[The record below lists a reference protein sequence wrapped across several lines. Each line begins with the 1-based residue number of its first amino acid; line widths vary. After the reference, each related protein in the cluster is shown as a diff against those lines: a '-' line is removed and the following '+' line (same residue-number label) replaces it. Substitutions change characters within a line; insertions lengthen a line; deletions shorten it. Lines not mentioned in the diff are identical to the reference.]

1 MKREHVDWIYV
12 LVVIVVAIVAIVSMI
27 ASCISD
33 TQSAIAPAGK
43 FTRLTLPSTNIQDS
57 MESYASAVM
66 VAGLNGGTGWQ
77 TPYMDVQNILG
88 IQAGDSLDTPFY
100 TNGAAVNGLNKGFGF
115 ETAFMDMDSEV
126 SGFFGSDSIESY
138 ANGADVNGLNGNT
151 SLPNGRVKLWATAY
165 MSDP

>member
-57 MESYASAVM
+57 MESYAQGVF
-66 VAGLNGGTGWQ
+66 VNGLNGGTGWQ
-77 TPYMDVQNILG
+77 TPWMDMQNILG
-88 IQAGDSLDTPFY
+88 IQAGDNLDTPFY
-100 TNGAAVNGLNKGFGF
+100 SNGAAVNGLNKGFGF
-115 ETAFMDMDSEV
+115 EGAFMDMDSEV
-126 SGFFGSDSIESY
+126 SGFFGADNMESY
-138 ANGADVNGLNGNT
+138 ASGTDLNGLNGNT
-151 SLPNGRVKLWATAY
+151 ALPNGRVQQWATAW